1 MTPTIQG
8 VHWAP
13 PTASS
18 SQREFGFGETGALA
32 SYLVRLGISHLYAL
46 PYLKARPGSTHGYGV
61 TDHNALHPELGRRG
75 RFRAHGAALRAN
87 GLGQILNVPRGP
99 SAIICRRG
107 HRAPARARQQPAVE
121 GRAVALLV
129 HAADSAADPAHSLGA
144 RHSARP
150 LGPSLPPGRGKP
162 LPGLSPYRRGL
173 VSGLRRVPSSAPTTQ
188 RPCARR

>member
-18 SQREFGFGETGALA
+18 SQREFGSGETAALA
-32 SYLVRLGISHLYAL
+32 SYLARLGISHLYAS

-87 GLGQILNVPRGP
+87 GLGQILNVPPWSLCHHP
-99 SAIICRRG
+99 SSG
-107 HRAPARARQQPAVE
+107 HRASARARQQPAVE

-144 RHSARP
+144 RQSARP
-150 LGPSLPPGRGKP
+150 LGPSLPPGRA
-162 LPGLSPYRRGL
+162 SPFLDFPPIG
-173 VSGLRRVPSSAPTTQ
+173 A
-188 RPCARR
+188 A

>member
-87 GLGQILNVPRGP
+87 WLGQILNVPPWSLCHYP
-99 SAIICRRG
+99 SSG
-107 HRAPARARQQPAVE
+107 AP
-121 GRAVALLV
+121 
-129 HAADSAADPAHSLGA
+129 SFGA
-144 RHSARP
+144 R
-150 LGPSLPPGRGKP
+150 
-162 LPGLSPYRRGL
+162 
-173 VSGLRRVPSSAPTTQ
+173 PTATS
-188 RPCARR
+188 C